1 MAGYLTLRVL
11 RAAIVVL
18 GVSTAVFVILHLSGD
33 PAALMISPESD
44 RSDYERLRTHLGLD
58 KPILVQYWGFLVRL
72 SMGDFG
78 ESFQYG
84 QPALSLV
91 LERVPATLQ
100 LTTTAL
106 LISLGVAVPLGIVS
120 AVRRNSILDYTVSS
134 LTLVGQAVPNFWLG
148 IMLILVFAVE
158 LHWLPT
164 SGREHL
170 RALVLPAATLALHPL
185 SKFTRLTRSE
195 ILDVL
200 GTDYVRTARAKGL
213 AERAVLFRHA
223 LKNAAIALVTLIG
236 LDLGYLLGGAVITET
251 VFAWPGIGRLAVN
264 AIFQRDFPIVQA
276 FVFFVSVVVVGVNLL
291 VDMVYSILDPRIR
304 LA

>member
-148 IMLILVFAVE
+148 IMLILVFA
-158 LHWLPT
+158 
-164 SGREHL
+164 
-170 RALVLPAATLALHPL
+170 
-185 SKFTRLTRSE
+185 
-195 ILDVL
+195 
-200 GTDYVRTARAKGL
+200 
-213 AERAVLFRHA
+213 
-223 LKNAAIALVTLIG
+223 
-236 LDLGYLLGGAVITET
+236 
-251 VFAWPGIGRLAVN
+251 
-264 AIFQRDFPIVQA
+264 
-276 FVFFVSVVVVGVNLL
+276 
-291 VDMVYSILDPRIR
+291 
-304 LA
+304 